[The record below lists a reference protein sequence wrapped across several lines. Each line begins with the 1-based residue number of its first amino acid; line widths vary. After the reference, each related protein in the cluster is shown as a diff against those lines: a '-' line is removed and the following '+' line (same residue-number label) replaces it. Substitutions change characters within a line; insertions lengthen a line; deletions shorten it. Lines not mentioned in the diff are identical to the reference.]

1 MLRAIES
8 RERRETTVYDHENFS
23 LSRFA
28 LRSDSAAA
36 LNNPNIS
43 IHGVVVSI
51 NAFHVKQALES
62 GSIPDGCISFPSTC
76 PILFPVSFLPVAGC
90 LKAVC
95 TLPGTLAQASPLCL
109 VYLLGYIAHVKKQ
122 TNRF

>member
-8 RERRETTVYDHENFS
+8 RERRETTVYDHEFS
-23 LSRFA
+23 LLSRFA
-28 LRSDSAAA
+28 IRSDSAAA
-36 LNNPNIS
+36 VNNPNIS

-62 GSIPDGCISFPSTC
+62 GSIPDGCISFATAC
-76 PILFPVSFLPVAGC
+76 PILFPVSFLPVVGC

-95 TLPGTLAQASPLCL
+95 TLPGALAQASPLCL
-109 VYLLGYIAHVKKQ
+109 LYLPGYKAHVKK
-122 TNRF
+122 